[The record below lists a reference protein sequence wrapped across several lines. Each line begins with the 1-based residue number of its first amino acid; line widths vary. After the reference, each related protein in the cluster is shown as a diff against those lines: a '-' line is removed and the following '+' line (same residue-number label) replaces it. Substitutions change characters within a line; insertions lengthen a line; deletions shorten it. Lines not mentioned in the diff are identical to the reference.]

1 MLALMRRRSPL
12 LLRLLVLVVVAL
24 GSAGGTLVSAL
35 GELHAAGHA
44 DHAAAHA
51 LPAADAGDDDDG
63 EARLLHLLVHCGHCH
78 GHGGVLPFA
87 EPVWEVAM
95 PPSVTTPTPGDG
107 NWRPAPL
114 ESLLRPP
121 IPA

>member
-1 MLALMRRRSPL
+1 MLAFLRRRSPL

-51 LPAADAGDDDDG
+51 VDETDANHGDDEG
-63 EARLLHLLVHCGHCH
+63 ANLLHLLVHCGHCH

-87 EPVWEVAM
+87 APVWEVAM
-95 PPSVTTPTPGDG
+95 PPAVTTPTPNDD

-121 IPA
+121 ISA

>member
-1 MLALMRRRSPL
+1 MLAFLRRRSPL

-51 LPAADAGDDDDG
+51 LPAADARDDDDG

-87 EPVWEVAM
+87 APVWEVAM
-95 PPSVTTPTPGDG
+95 PPAVTTPTPNDD

>member
-1 MLALMRRRSPL
+1 MLALLRRRSPL
-12 LLRLLVLVVVAL
+12 LLRLLMLAVVAL

-35 GELHAAGHA
+35 GELHAASHA

-51 LPAADAGDDDDG
+51 TSETDAGHDDDG
-63 EARLLHLLVHCGHCH
+63 QGRLLHLLVHCGHCH

-87 EPVWEVAM
+87 VPAWDVSMPVTVA
-95 PPSVTTPTPGDG
+95 SATPCDTSWHPV
-107 NWRPAPL
+107 PL

-121 IPA
+121 ISA